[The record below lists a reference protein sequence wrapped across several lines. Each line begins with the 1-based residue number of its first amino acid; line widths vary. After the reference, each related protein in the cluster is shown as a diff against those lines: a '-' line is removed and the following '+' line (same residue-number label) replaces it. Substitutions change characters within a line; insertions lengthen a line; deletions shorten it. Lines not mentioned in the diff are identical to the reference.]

1 MRDAKK
7 YVYYTVGIL
16 RNSPLHKDLIQEAE
30 ELGKKQVPT
39 MIAIWLRDFR
49 LIKGKSP
56 MALPPVV
63 EPVADIKPTIEPVDD
78 DLTMALANAAE
89 ADEAWP

>member
-1 MRDAKK
+1 MRDTKK

-16 RNSPLHKDLIQEAE
+16 RDSPLHKELIQEAE

-49 LIKGKSP
+49 ILRNKSTVP
-56 MALPPVV
+56 TTQVSIPDNP
-63 EPVADIKPTIEPVDD
+63 PTIDFEVD
-78 DLTMALANAAE
+78 LSNAEE
-89 ADEAWP
+89 ADDAFPV

>member
-1 MRDAKK
+1 MRDTKK

-16 RNSPLHKDLIQEAE
+16 RDSPLHKELIQEAE

-49 LIKGKSP
+49 LLRKRIPSESISLTCVPDKP
-56 MALPPVV
+56 
-63 EPVADIKPTIEPVDD
+63 EPIEEYHI
-78 DLTMALANAAE
+78 DLSNAEE
-89 ADEAWP
+89 ADEAFPV